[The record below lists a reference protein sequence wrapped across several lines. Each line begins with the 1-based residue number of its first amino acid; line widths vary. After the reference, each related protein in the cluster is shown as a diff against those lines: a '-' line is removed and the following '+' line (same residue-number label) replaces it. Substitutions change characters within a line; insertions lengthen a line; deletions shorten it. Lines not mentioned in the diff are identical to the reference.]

1 VSGQRWART
10 TSIRVLVSEGSSL
23 LAGEAIPALGS
34 AGCHIEVC
42 APSELCLGRF
52 SRPLESARRIEQ
64 ELDRDFREAREGT
77 NMSSELVP
85 FQLRIDDAQIQDL
98 RARLA
103 RTRWP
108 ERETVED
115 WSQGIPLSYVQELC
129 SYWERDYDMRRL
141 EARLNA
147 HPQFRMTIDG
157 VGIHFLHV
165 RSRHDGALPLVMT
178 HGWPG
183 SVLEFL
189 HVIEPLTNPADPRD
203 AFHLVLPSIP
213 GYGFSD
219 KPARPGWGVEQVARA
234 WAQLMARLDYQ
245 RYGAQGGD
253 WGSAITLA
261 LGQQDAAHLAGI
273 HVNLAFADP
282 AALAAFGDLTEFEQ
296 AGLAALRNYMENESG
311 YSTQQSTRPQ
321 TLGYGLADSPAGQA
335 AWIVEKFKAWG
346 DCDGPPGERVPPRRA
361 ARQCD
366 DVLADEQ
373 RDVLGSALLAELQ
386 ERAVRVLAGR
396 GPFRLFGLQGHSRP
410 VGAVGAHALH
420 RPALLQQARPRRA
433 LRGARAAAGIRDRG
447 AGGVSGDAVG
457 PRRSLAILAHRE
469 ALAALASR

>member
-1 VSGQRWART
+1 
-10 TSIRVLVSEGSSL
+10 
-23 LAGEAIPALGS
+23 
-34 AGCHIEVC
+34 
-42 APSELCLGRF
+42 
-52 SRPLESARRIEQ
+52 
-64 ELDRDFREAREGT
+64 
-77 NMSSELVP
+77 MSSELVP
-85 FQLRIDDAQIQDL
+85 FQLRIDEAQIQDL

-115 WSQGIPLSYVQELC
+115 WSQGIPLSYVQQLC
-129 SYWERDYDMRRL
+129 RYWERDYDMRRL

-147 HPQFRMTIDG
+147 HPQFRTTIDG

-183 SVLEFL
+183 SVLEFFD
-189 HVIEPLTNPADPRD
+189 VIEPLTNPADPRD

-219 KPARPGWGVEQVARA
+219 KPSRPGWGVEQVARA
-234 WAQLMARLDYQ
+234 WAQLMARLGYQ

-346 DCDGPPGERVPPRRA
+346 DCDGDPENVFRRDELLDNVMMYWLTNSA
-361 ARQCD
+361 TSSARLYWQ
-366 DVLADEQ
+366 
-373 RDVLGSALLAELQ
+373 S
-386 ERAVRVLAGR
+386 
-396 GPFRLFGLQGHSRP
+396 FK
-410 VGAVGAHALH
+410 
-420 RPALLQQARPRRA
+420 RA
-433 LRGARAAAGIRDRG
+433 LSEFSPVAVPSAYSVFKDIFVLSERWARTRYTGLRYYNKLDH
-447 AGGVSGDAVG
+447 GG
-457 PRRSLAILAHRE
+457 HF
-469 ALAALASR
+469 AALEQPRAFVAEVQAAFRAMR